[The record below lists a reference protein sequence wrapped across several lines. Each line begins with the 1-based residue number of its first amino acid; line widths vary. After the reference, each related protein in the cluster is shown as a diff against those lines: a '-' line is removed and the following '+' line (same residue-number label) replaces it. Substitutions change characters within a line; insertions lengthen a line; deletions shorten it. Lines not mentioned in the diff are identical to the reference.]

1 MPKDKT
7 ILHHASSEDLMIM
20 IDLLKPKY
28 YMPVKGEY
36 RYMVNNANIATEL
49 KIPSEHILLKQN
61 GDIVEI
67 INGELNKECFD
78 HIKVNDIL
86 IDGNSTE
93 DVGELVIKDREML
106 SENGIVLISA
116 TVSKKEKVL
125 LVGPEVTTRGFIYV
139 KDSSEMIDE
148 IKKISEV
155 IIERNI
161 VDNYVEYNK
170 IKNEIREELGKYLYQ
185 ETECKPMIIAV
196 VQEV

>member
-1 MPKDKT
+1 
-7 ILHHASSEDLMIM
+7 M

-28 YMPVKGEY
+28 YIPVKGEY
-36 RYMVNNANIATEL
+36 RYMVNNANIASEL
-49 KIPSEHILLKQN
+49 NIPSENIILKQN
-61 GDIVEI
+61 GDVIEI
-67 INGELNKECFD
+67 NDGELNKECFD

-116 TVSKKEKVL
+116 TVSKKDKII

-139 KDSSEMIDE
+139 KDSAEMIAE
-148 IKKISEV
+148 IKRISEA
-155 IIERNI
+155 IIDRNI
-161 VDNYVEYNK
+161 MENYIEFNK
-170 IKNEIREELGKYLYQ
+170 IKNEIREELGRYLYH